1 MDCDLTWPSRPFRHR
16 VAQFLFQMHLTLFLA
31 LVALYRDSHPPPVSQ
46 SSNPSVSSPMSA
58 TLAQSMLQMCAV
70 HYVYMRICCVCQ
82 RRVGGRLNAG
92 VSGVNPISG
101 PNVAMYR
108 IQIAILPCC
117 HVVLLYR
124 IQIPDA
130 SSIYRSL
137 PLLCRRLSTTCIAQG
152 VNFWFKRSPIVL
164 TASLPYCF

>member
-31 LVALYRDSHPPPVSQ
+31 SIALYRDSHPPPVSQ

-108 IQIAILPCC
+108 IQIAMLPCC
-117 HVVLLYR
+117 HVLLYR

>member
-16 VAQFLFQMHLTLFLA
+16 VAQFLFQMHITLFLTSI
-31 LVALYRDSHPPPVSQ
+31 ALYGDSHPPPVSQ

-117 HVVLLYR
+117 HVLLYR

>member
-31 LVALYRDSHPPPVSQ
+31 SIALYGDSHTPPVPQ

-58 TLAQSMLQMCAV
+58 TLAQSMLQMCTV
-70 HYVYMRICCVCQ
+70 HNVYMRICCVCQ
-82 RRVGGRLNAG
+82 RHVGGRLNAG

-108 IQIAILPCC
+108 IQIAMLPCC
-117 HVVLLYR
+117 HVLLYR